1 MTPAGATMANSLL
14 SAGAAPERAVAALP
28 RRDRILIAGCIAVIA
43 ALAWWY
49 LFRLERNMS
58 APAMPMMD
66 MALQTPWSTRDLLFT
81 FAMWSVMMVGMMSAP
96 AAPML
101 LLFAAMHA
109 RGQKLGVHRDV
120 LLFGLGYII
129 IWFGFSALAA
139 LSQWSFHSAG
149 VLSPAMALI
158 SPKFAPAILVAAG
171 VYQLTPLKQAC
182 LSHCQ
187 SPLGFMMSRWRAGPW
202 GALQMGTRHG
212 LHCLGCCWAVMC
224 VLFAVGVMN
233 LAWVALLSAFILVE
247 RITPFGAVVA
257 RAGGVLL
264 LAAGLLFLFR

>member
-1 MTPAGATMANSLL
+1 MANSLL
-14 SAGAAPERAVAALP
+14 SAGTAPERAVAALP
-28 RRDRILIAGCIAVIA
+28 RRDRILIAGCIAVVA

-49 LFRLERNMS
+49 LFHLERSMS
-58 APAMPMMD
+58 APAMPMVD
-66 MALQTPWSTRDLLFT
+66 MALHTQWSARDLLFT
-81 FAMWSVMMVGMMSAP
+81 FAMWSVMMVGMMSPP

-101 LLFAAMHA
+101 VMFAAMHP
-109 RGQKLGVHRDV
+109 RGQKRLVHRDV
-120 LLFGLGYII
+120 LLFGSGYII

-149 VLSPAMALI
+149 VLSPAMALV
-158 SPKFAPAILVAAG
+158 SPKHAAALLVAAG

-202 GALQMGTRHG
+202 GALRMGTRHG
-212 LHCLGCCWAVMC
+212 QYCLGCCWAVMC

-233 LAWVALLSAFILVE
+233 LAWVALLSAFILAE
-247 RITPFGAVVA
+247 KIAPFGAVVA
-257 RAGGVLL
+257 RAGGALM